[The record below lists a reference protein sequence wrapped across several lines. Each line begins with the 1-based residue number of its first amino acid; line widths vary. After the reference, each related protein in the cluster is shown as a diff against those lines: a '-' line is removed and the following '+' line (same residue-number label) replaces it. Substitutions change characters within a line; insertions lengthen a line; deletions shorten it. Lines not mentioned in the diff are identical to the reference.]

1 MEKMIKG
8 VKKIAQVS
16 IVLIKGII
24 ASLESLLSFLLAG
37 GWIAVLIIIV
47 ICMIGLILNSFY
59 GIFFINEINDSR
71 TITSV
76 INEINQETYE
86 KIENLKSFYPY
97 DEYVIEPNNIN
108 WRNVISV
115 YAVKYSEDN
124 ELTSISI
131 LTEDNIKKLKDIYW
145 NMNAVKVYYTNQVI
159 NQYETKR
166 ILHIRIES
174 KGIEDISQVYK
185 FNDKQ
190 KQEINILLSSSND
203 KLWGVL
209 IYGTNSGNFKL
220 VDIAKQQVGNKGG
233 EKFWRWYGFDKR
245 VAWCAIFVSW
255 VANEVGE
262 LNVNIPRFALVSD
275 GVNWYKQNNR
285 WRGNNYNPKAG
296 DIIFFDWEKDEKVNH
311 VGIVVS
317 VENDKVYT
325 VEGNS
330 INDQCLERHYQ
341 INEDIIYGYGIT

>member
-1 MEKMIKG
+1 MTEMIKG

-203 KLWGVL
+203 KLWGV
-209 IYGTNSGNFKL
+209 
-220 VDIAKQQVGNKGG
+220 
-233 EKFWRWYGFDKR
+233 
-245 VAWCAIFVSW
+245 
-255 VANEVGE
+255 
-262 LNVNIPRFALVSD
+262 
-275 GVNWYKQNNR
+275 
-285 WRGNNYNPKAG
+285 
-296 DIIFFDWEKDEKVNH
+296 
-311 VGIVVS
+311 
-317 VENDKVYT
+317 
-325 VEGNS
+325 
-330 INDQCLERHYQ
+330 
-341 INEDIIYGYGIT
+341 